1 MINKKLY
8 KDSSQKKIC
17 GVLAGFSEY
26 INADVTLLRIF
37 FVLLTIKF
45 THICILAY
53 LICVLVVPDKN
64 DIYNN
69 PKN

>member
-17 GVLAGFSEY
+17 GVLAGFAEY

-53 LICVLVVPDKN
+53 LISFIIIPDKN

-69 PKN
+69 HQN